1 MHKLIFIINQF
12 EKEVKIMEKLLMYLV
27 SKEIGFKVMPEQS
40 KIELHLLDNYC
51 DSDLAA
57 VVEMVSYIYKKEG
70 KIIIVIV

>member
-1 MHKLIFIINQF
+1 
-12 EKEVKIMEKLLMYLV
+12 MEKLLMYLV
-27 SKEIGFKVMPEQS
+27 SKEIGFKVMPERT

-51 DSDLAA
+51 DSDLAT